1 MRIAICGAGPSGLSQ
16 LHAFECVRQ
25 NGDPIPDIVCF
36 EKQSDLGGQWNYS
49 WRTGLNEYSEPV
61 HSSMYPNLWTNLPKE
76 CSEFVDYSFD
86 EHFGQSLTSFPPR
99 AVFYDYI
106 QGYAKRNNVR
116 QYIQFNTVV
125 RWISYSDE
133 KQKFHLYKYGVK
145 SVILSYRTRPKG
157 FKWPD
162 LVQEVPLLVRIDK
175 ENVLFKDD
183 SFRKFDAIIFCT
195 GYVYH
200 FPFLDNNLRLKSTNT
215 LYPPDLYKSIV
226 WMHQPRLLYLSMLR
240 LTFSFNVGNVQE
252 WFARDLIL
260 GKINLPLSK
269 EEMTSD
275 MKHWQMRAK
284 VVQNF
289 SDYVEFQR
297 DYVQNLVEMIDYP
310 RFNLDEMVRMLLE
323 YGKLRSDNLLTF
335 REQIYVSTVS
345 NTLAKQHHTPWLKE
359 MDDSLENFIKK

>member
-86 EHFGQSLTSFPPR
+86 EHFETFPGRILHSHDFRSAQPFVGQ
-99 AVFYDYI
+99 
-106 QGYAKRNNVR
+106 NVL
-116 QYIQFNTVV
+116 IIGNG
-125 RWISYSDE
+125 ISAEDIAL
-133 KQKFHLYKYGVK
+133 QLYKYGVK